1 MVRSTSFPALF
12 FATLCLG
19 LTIYLLNVTDNQHH
33 RNILLGLMLGLGL
46 AISWLIWSEAQPHEA
61 QEAASIPVR
70 RTRPLEVIPARPTP
84 TPKPRP
90 PYQHRPV
97 QPTRPAAR
105 SSNPLPPPPA
115 IPRRTIVLPATPELP
130 VPQPGRYNSRT
141 PEPLPRQSTTRAQ
154 GQTIH
159 LNDLLP
165 STPTPAPNPTPTPRQ
180 ETKPAP
186 QGRPVRPSKYD
197 DFEGDSG
204 ELPSKIALT
213 ELKLCSEILR
223 LGYACA
229 ASDGPVSTDEDDHLH
244 GWLWRVVDK
253 ASDKDAAVFL
263 ESLNETTKLCRSSG
277 KQKLESIASM
287 AASIRGT
294 GEKKLIQAAA
304 DLCRE
309 IVASDGRLEPG
320 EYATLSTA
328 LKGLGSRKIKAE
340 EVAVELLSNDQEVAK
355 ILREAEITDD
365 MKPSQI
371 VLILSNQCAKYNAY
385 TNLHHK
391 TPAEIEN
398 YRRTMAVIAKL
409 REIYRE
415 MGD

>member
-1 MVRSTSFPALF
+1 MARSTSIPAFF

-19 LTIYLLNVTDNQHH
+19 LTIYLFNVADNQQH
-33 RNILLGLMLGLGL
+33 RNILLGAMLAQGL
-46 AISWLIWSEAQPHEA
+46 AISWLIWSVAQPEEA
-61 QEAASIPVR
+61 QETAAIPVP
-70 RTRPLEVIPARPTP
+70 RTRPLEVIPAGPTP
-84 TPKPRP
+84 APKPRP
-90 PYQHRPV
+90 PHQHRPL
-97 QPTRPAAR
+97 QPTRPAPR

-115 IPRRTIVLPATPELP
+115 IPHRTVVLPATPDLP
-130 VPQPGRYNSRT
+130 VPQPGRSNSRT
-141 PEPLPRQSTTRAQ
+141 PEPAPRPNTTRAQ

-165 STPTPAPNPTPTPRQ
+165 AAPTPTPIPTPTPRH
-180 ETKPAP
+180 ETKPTP
-186 QGRPVRPSKYD
+186 QGRPVRPTKYE

-213 ELKLCSEILR
+213 ELQLCSEILR

-229 ASDGPVSTDEDDHLH
+229 ASDGPVSTDEDDHLQ
-244 GWLWRVVDK
+244 GWLWSVVDK

-263 ESLNETTKLCRSSG
+263 ESLNETTKLCKSSG
-277 KQKLESIASM
+277 KQKLESVGSLAE
-287 AASIRGT
+287 SIRST

-304 DLCRE
+304 ELCRE
-309 IVASDGRLEPG
+309 IVTSDGRLEPG

-340 EVAVELLSNDQEVAK
+340 DVAVELLSNDQEVAK
-355 ILREAEITDD
+355 ILRKANITDD
-365 MKPSQI
+365 MKPSQR
-371 VLILSNQCAKYNAY
+371 VLILSNEWANYNAY
-385 TNLHHK
+385 TNLRDK
-391 TPAEIEN
+391 TPADIEK
-398 YRRTMAVIAKL
+398 YRRAMAVIAKL